1 MLTCPQEIALLRSVN
16 EELRER
22 NNEIAGKLIVVE
34 EIVDTVPPPLPPPV
48 CVCVCLCGVV
58 CVCVLGVVCVYV

>member
-48 CVCVCLCGVV
+48 CVCVCV
-58 CVCVLGVVCVYV
+58 CEV

>member
-22 NNEIAGKLIVVE
+22 NNEITGKLIVVE
-34 EIVDTVPPPLPPPV
+34 EMRRRHIYSNIVG
-48 CVCVCLCGVV
+48 CGAAAFTPIS
-58 CVCVLGVVCVYV
+58 